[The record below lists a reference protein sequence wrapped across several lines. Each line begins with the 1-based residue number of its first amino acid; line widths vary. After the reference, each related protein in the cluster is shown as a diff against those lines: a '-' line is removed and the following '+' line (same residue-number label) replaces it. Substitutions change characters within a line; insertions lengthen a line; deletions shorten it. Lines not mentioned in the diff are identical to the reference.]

1 MLVVVVVLDD
11 LLLDVLV
18 VVGVDVEL
26 VVLELVYVVLL
37 VVVGIDVELV
47 VLELLELLSSRC
59 LL

>member
-1 MLVVVVVLDD
+1 MVVVVLDD